1 MLLIE
6 WYCSNIGGQFS
17 SAEKT
22 KTSFLMKRKLDFD
35 MQTRPLDV
43 QIKFRLPIRQNF
55 DNFFTQLDENRILS
69 TQ

>member
-1 MLLIE
+1 
-6 WYCSNIGGQFS
+6 
-17 SAEKT
+17 
-22 KTSFLMKRKLDFD
+22 MKRKLDFD

-69 TQ
+69 TQETKSPIFVDWVDAP